1 MLGTMPLRKRFLNV
15 SVGFRNQSV
24 QVTLVENGDLWK
36 IDTVGRSGPS
46 ASGRGFPQ
54 DRRIFQTFDTAE
66 EAAEFV
72 AELIRRGIIL
82 PGEGFAGGIEQFHFD
97 E

>member
-1 MLGTMPLRKRFLNV
+1 LN
-15 SVGFRNQSV
+15 
-24 QVTLVENGDLWK
+24 
-36 IDTVGRSGPS
+36 
-46 ASGRGFPQ
+46 
-54 DRRIFQTFDTAE
+54 QTFDTAE

-82 PGEGFAGGIEQFHFD
+82 PGVGFAGGIEQFHFD